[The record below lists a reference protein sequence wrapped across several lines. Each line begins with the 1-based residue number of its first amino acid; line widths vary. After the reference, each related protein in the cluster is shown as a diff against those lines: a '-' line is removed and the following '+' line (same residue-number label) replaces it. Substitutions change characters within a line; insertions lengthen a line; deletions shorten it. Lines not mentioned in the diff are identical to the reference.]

1 MSHYGQHYL
10 TQRMFV
16 LNVRSGNV
24 GEDARRPEVAEK
36 MNFDVHAIVYTE
48 VIAD

>member
-16 LNVRSGNV
+16 LNVKRATG
-24 GEDARRPEVAEK
+24 GKDARRPEVVEK
-36 MNFDVHAIVYTE
+36 MNFNVRAIVYTE